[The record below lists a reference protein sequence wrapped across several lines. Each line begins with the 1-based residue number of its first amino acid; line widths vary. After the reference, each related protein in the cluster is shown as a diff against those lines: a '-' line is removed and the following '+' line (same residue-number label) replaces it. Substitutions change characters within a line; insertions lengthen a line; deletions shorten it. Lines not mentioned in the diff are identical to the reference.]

1 MFNTGNYFFPGY
13 GIPYSYMAP
22 RGLGLFRNIGRN
34 TGLFKSINWGSLF
47 NNTSKALGV
56 VNQAIPI
63 VKQAG
68 PMFNNMK
75 SMLRVASAFKDVTD
89 SDKKKTTSNTT
100 SNYNSNNSY
109 QYTNSPN
116 FFI

>member
-1 MFNTGNYFFPGY
+1 MFNQGNYFFPGNGMPY
-13 GIPYSYMAP
+13 GYMRP
-22 RGLGLFRNIGRN
+22 RGLGLFRNMKP
-34 TGLFKSINWGSLF
+34 FKNINWGNLF

-56 VNQAIPI
+56 VNQALPI

-89 SDKKKTTSNTT
+89 SDIKKTTSNNT
-100 SNYNSNNSY
+100 SNSNLNNRY